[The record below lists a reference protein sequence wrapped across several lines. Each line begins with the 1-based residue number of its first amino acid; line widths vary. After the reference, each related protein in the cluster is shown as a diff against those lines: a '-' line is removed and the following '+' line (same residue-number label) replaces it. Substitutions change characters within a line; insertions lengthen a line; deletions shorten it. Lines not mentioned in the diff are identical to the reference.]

1 MPINLISL
9 DIKTIMVM
17 LFISLAMLVVMNI
30 FLCFLVKNY
39 SGIKTF
45 AIAKI
50 TTLISYSLIF
60 SEIRPLSV
68 KVGMG
73 GSLLVLSSS
82 LVCLAIAKFTN
93 RTIKLKYLIICNFTF
108 FCIQNFLI
116 LFHDKFL
123 FKTAN
128 QSIFQIVLMGL
139 AIYLL
144 VSNPIKSFIES
155 ARFLMAVFFAMQ
167 LVLSLRL
174 VALMKNPPPN
184 FFAPSEANASSLV
197 CLFIYSFLL
206 TAGFTMMVCQRL
218 YYDLQLAADTD
229 ELTKLLNRRAMMRLL
244 ERETKVY
251 ERERH
256 TFAILLIDID
266 HFKKI
271 NDQYGHDGGDI
282 ALVHIAKILSTRF
295 RSRGS
300 DFASRWGGEEFL
312 ILLPR
317 VGTKEALSIA
327 ERLRT
332 DVAQTPTVTDISMT
346 ISLGIA
352 VIGNHGDSIER
363 LITAADHALYAAKK
377 SGRNQGKVAEEMNF
391 STTD

>member
-1 MPINLISL
+1 
-9 DIKTIMVM
+9 
-17 LFISLAMLVVMNI
+17 
-30 FLCFLVKNY
+30 
-39 SGIKTF
+39 
-45 AIAKI
+45 
-50 TTLISYSLIF
+50 
-60 SEIRPLSV
+60 
-68 KVGMG
+68 
-73 GSLLVLSSS
+73 
-82 LVCLAIAKFTN
+82 
-93 RTIKLKYLIICNFTF
+93 
-108 FCIQNFLI
+108 
-116 LFHDKFL
+116 
-123 FKTAN
+123 
-128 QSIFQIVLMGL
+128 
-139 AIYLL
+139 
-144 VSNPIKSFIES
+144 
-155 ARFLMAVFFAMQ
+155 MQ

-174 VALMKNPPPN
+174 VALIKNPPPN

-197 CLFIYSFLL
+197 GLFIYSFLL

-229 ELTKLLNRRAMMRLL
+229 ELTKFLNRRAMMRLL

-251 ERERH
+251 ERERQ

-332 DVAQTPTVTDISMT
+332 DVAQTPTATDISMT

-363 LITAADHALYAAKK
+363 LI
-377 SGRNQGKVAEEMNF
+377 RNPVLIPP
-391 STTD
+391 

>member
-1 MPINLISL
+1 
-9 DIKTIMVM
+9 
-17 LFISLAMLVVMNI
+17 
-30 FLCFLVKNY
+30 
-39 SGIKTF
+39 
-45 AIAKI
+45 
-50 TTLISYSLIF
+50 
-60 SEIRPLSV
+60 
-68 KVGMG
+68 
-73 GSLLVLSSS
+73 
-82 LVCLAIAKFTN
+82 
-93 RTIKLKYLIICNFTF
+93 
-108 FCIQNFLI
+108 
-116 LFHDKFL
+116 
-123 FKTAN
+123 
-128 QSIFQIVLMGL
+128 
-139 AIYLL
+139 
-144 VSNPIKSFIES
+144 
-155 ARFLMAVFFAMQ
+155 
-167 LVLSLRL
+167 
-174 VALMKNPPPN
+174 
-184 FFAPSEANASSLV
+184 
-197 CLFIYSFLL
+197 
-206 TAGFTMMVCQRL
+206 MMVCQRL